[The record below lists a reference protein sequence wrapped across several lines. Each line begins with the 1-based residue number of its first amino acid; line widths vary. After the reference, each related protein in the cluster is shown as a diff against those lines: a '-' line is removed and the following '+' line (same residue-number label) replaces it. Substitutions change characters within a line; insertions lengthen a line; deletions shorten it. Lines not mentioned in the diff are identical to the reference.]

1 MATIINASINLSK
14 IDKTKMIQGKDG
26 ALYYNIEIYINDEK
40 DKFEND
46 VSVAERQTKEQR
58 EAKEKKNYLGNGRV
72 VWTSESKKQ
81 EEKKQEPTQT
91 ETEKNYGLPF

>member
-14 IDKTKMIQGKDG
+14 IDKTKIIEGKDG
-26 ALYYNIEIYINDEK
+26 AKYYNLSIFLNDEK
-40 DKFEND
+40 DKFGND
-46 VSVAERQTKEQR
+46 VSVAERQSKEES